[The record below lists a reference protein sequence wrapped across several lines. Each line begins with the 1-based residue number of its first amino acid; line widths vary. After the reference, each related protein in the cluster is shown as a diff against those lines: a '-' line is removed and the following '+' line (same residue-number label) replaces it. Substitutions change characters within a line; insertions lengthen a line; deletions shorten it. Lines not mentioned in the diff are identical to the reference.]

1 MNRLKGLAVALCLSR
16 ACGDL
21 ADVRQRCWS
30 VWQLVQ
36 LVATGIEIVSQ
47 LAPEQPR
54 CLSSSV
60 CQPFH
65 FVFPTCTLLAIGWQQ
80 KQLNSMNMA
89 GGAAGAA
96 SGWHKSR
103 CGLAAVVACLGLACR
118 AA

>member
-36 LVATGIEIVSQ
+36 LVATGIEIVEQ

-54 CLSSSV
+54 CLLPQFVNLSTLCFPLAHCSPLDGSRSS
-60 CQPFH
+60 
-65 FVFPTCTLLAIGWQQ
+65 
-80 KQLNSMNMA
+80 
-89 GGAAGAA
+89 
-96 SGWHKSR
+96 
-103 CGLAAVVACLGLACR
+103 
-118 AA
+118 